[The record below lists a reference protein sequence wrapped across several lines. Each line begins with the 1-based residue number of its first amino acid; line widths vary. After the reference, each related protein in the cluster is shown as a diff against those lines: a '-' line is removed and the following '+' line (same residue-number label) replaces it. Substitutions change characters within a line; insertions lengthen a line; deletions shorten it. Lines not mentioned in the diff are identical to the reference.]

1 MNKHWINKIL
11 IDKDWISLGIGIRN
25 EEDFYRYRTYQRILE
40 IHLFLLHIR
49 LGYLIE
55 KVENDK

>member
-11 IDKDWISLGIGIRN
+11 IDKHWISLGIAIRN
-25 EEDFYRYRTYQRILE
+25 GEDFYRYRTYQRILE

-49 LGYLIE
+49 FGYLVE
-55 KVENDK
+55 KVESDE